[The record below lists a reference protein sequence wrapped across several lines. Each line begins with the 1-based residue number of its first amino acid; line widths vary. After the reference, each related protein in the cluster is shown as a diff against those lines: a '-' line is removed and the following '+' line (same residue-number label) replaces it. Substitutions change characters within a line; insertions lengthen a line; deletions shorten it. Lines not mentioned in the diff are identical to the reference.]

1 MSQGT
6 ILGSNGAIRQRCQ
19 RDDLSL
25 LDLIAGLY
33 LDNELWMRLSLS
45 HPPESRRLLVA
56 GSVCW
61 IISGLDLGEP
71 LHAGGMD
78 FGYAVFE
85 RSALNL
91 IFDLAIPQSAFK
103 VMSCP
108 FWSVLANF

>member
-1 MSQGT
+1 M
-6 ILGSNGAIRQRCQ
+6 RR
-19 RDDLSL
+19 
-25 LDLIAGLY
+25 AGRTKW
-33 LDNELWMRLSLS
+33 WMKLSLS

-71 LHAGGMD
+71 LHAGSMD

-91 IFDLAIPQSAFK
+91 IFDLAIPDGALKRDELPLLESFGELRETSPSIDAMPLGAGFVIAF
-103 VMSCP
+103 V
-108 FWSVLANF
+108 VLP

>member
-1 MSQGT
+1 MGDT
-6 ILGSNGAIRQRCQ
+6 ATLTARRSN
-19 RDDLSL
+19 L
-25 LDLIAGLY
+25 LDLKAGLY
-33 LDNELWMRLSLS
+33 LDNKWWMKLSLT

-78 FGYAVFE
+78 FGYTVFE

-103 VMSCP
+103 GDELP
-108 FWSVLANF
+108 LLSVLANFERFLQA